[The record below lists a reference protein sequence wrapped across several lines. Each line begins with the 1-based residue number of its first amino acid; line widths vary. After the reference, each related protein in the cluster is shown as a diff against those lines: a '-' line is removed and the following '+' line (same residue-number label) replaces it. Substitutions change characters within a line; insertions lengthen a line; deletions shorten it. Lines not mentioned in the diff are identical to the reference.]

1 MQINWNYIKLIALL
15 IAVTGLYAFSNE
27 RSSVRKISQIKIEFV
42 GDQNLYITEGTVN
55 KLLIQSYGSLNNVP
69 KEKLVLNTI
78 EKVIQANKMVKSAQ
92 VYLTVNGKLET
103 KIVQRKPIGRIEG
116 SSKFYLDDE
125 GKRMPLSMSHS
136 ARVPIITGNITGKS
150 LEDVYEILKYIN
162 EDSFLRKNV
171 IGIHVEAEDD
181 YQLKFRMEQFVV
193 NLGGVDSLEEKFN
206 NFKAF
211 YAKANKDKTLE
222 EYNVVSLEFNN
233 QVVCTKI

>member
-1 MQINWNYIKLIALL
+1 MRINWNYIKVFTLL
-15 IAVTGLYAFSNE
+15 VAVIGLYAFSNQ
-27 RSSVRKISQIKIEFV
+27 RSAKKKINEIQIEFI
-42 GDQNLYITEGTVN
+42 GDQNLYITEGMVN
-55 KLLIQSYGSLNNVP
+55 KLLIQNYGSLNNVP
-69 KEKLVLNTI
+69 KEKLVLNSI
-78 EKVIQANKMVKSAQ
+78 EKVIEANKMVKSAQ
-92 VYLTVNGKLET
+92 VYLTVNGRLAT

-125 GKRMPLSMSHS
+125 GKQMPLSMSHS

-162 EDSFLRKNV
+162 EDEFLRKNV

-181 YQLKFRMEQFVV
+181 YQLRFRMEQFVV
-193 NLGGVDSLEEKFN
+193 NLGGIESLEEKFN